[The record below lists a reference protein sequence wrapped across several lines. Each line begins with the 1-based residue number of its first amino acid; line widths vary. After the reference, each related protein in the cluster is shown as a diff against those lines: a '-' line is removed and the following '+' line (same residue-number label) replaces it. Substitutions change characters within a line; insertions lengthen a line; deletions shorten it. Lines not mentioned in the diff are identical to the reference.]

1 MLRCLP
7 LALALSCACASLGTC
22 VLALPVCVCV
32 CVCTEGHTRQQG
44 LKGLEMNAL
53 LDDRFHC
60 SFSLGFQVFA
70 AVLIQ
75 VHLLCVCVV
84 CMCVCARANAGRH
97 AHGRHK
103 DLDTHTHHP
112 PHTPT
117 HCTHREQPPDDIMHR
132 QSLGVIRTVTP
143 NLSQRPRT
151 RRLDVVFGLS
161 HLSRQ
166 MDSECRRVC
175 RWVRGHFCM
184 HTCILQAFT
193 VLLARARA
201 RAHTHTRTHTHTES
215 LHARMH
221 AGIGRFLPGHP

>member
-193 VLLARARA
+193 VLRA

>member
-1 MLRCLP
+1 MHFWMTDFIAR
-7 LALALSCACASLGTC
+7 LALVFRSSLLSSFRYTC
-22 VLALPVCVCV
+22 CVCV
-32 CVCTEGHTRQQG
+32 RCVY
-44 LKGLEMNAL
+44 
-53 LDDRFHC
+53 
-60 SFSLGFQVFA
+60 V
-70 AVLIQ
+70 
-75 VHLLCVCVV
+75 
-84 CMCVCARANAGRH
+84 CVCARANAGRH
-97 AHGRHK
+97 AHGRYK

-193 VLLARARA
+193 VLRA

>member
-75 VHLLCVCVV
+75 VHLLCVCAL
-84 CMCVCARANAGRH
+84 CVCVCVRARMQAG
-97 AHGRHK
+97 
-103 DLDTHTHHP
+103 THTEG
-112 PHTPT
+112 TK
-117 HCTHREQPPDDIMHR
+117 
-132 QSLGVIRTVTP
+132 
-143 NLSQRPRT
+143 
-151 RRLDVVFGLS
+151 
-161 HLSRQ
+161 
-166 MDSECRRVC
+166 
-175 RWVRGHFCM
+175 
-184 HTCILQAFT
+184 IL
-193 VLLARARA
+193 
-201 RAHTHTRTHTHTES
+201 TRTHTIPHTRPHIAPTAS
-215 LHARMH
+215 SRPMTLCTAR
-221 AGIGRFLPGHP
+221 ALA